1 MRCAEDEWQEREGA
15 DVVRRH
21 VVILLVEANDFLM
34 TAYVAQHSLCQGPGG
49 VSGGRQLA
57 THGGNQAWGSRVFID
72 EVLAVQHF

>member
-1 MRCAEDEWQEREGA
+1 MRCAEDEGQERAGA

-21 VVILLVEANDFLM
+21 VLILLVEANDFLM
-34 TAYVAQHSLCQGPGG
+34 AAYVAQHSLCQGG